1 MKAKKLT
8 CDYSNLASFILR
20 VALAVPFLF
29 AAIDTTLQPEAWI
42 GFMPLFLQNLFPKA
56 LLLGG
61 FSLYEAALS
70 VWLLSG
76 WKTKEAALFAS
87 ATMAAITLLAITITN
102 ITALEI
108 VFRDIGLLLAAVALG
123 VLHHEKNGKK

>member
-1 MKAKKLT
+1 MKKAIT
-8 CDYSNLASFILR
+8 CDYHNLTSFILR

-29 AAIDTTLQPEAWI
+29 AAVDTTLQPEAWI
-42 GFMPLFLQNLFPKA
+42 GFMPLLLQNLLPKA

-61 FSLYEAALS
+61 FSLYEVVLS

-76 WKTKEAALFAS
+76 WKTKEAAVL
-87 ATMAAITLLAITITN
+87 AAATLLAITIAN

-108 VFRDIGLLLAAVALG
+108 VFRDVGLLLAAVALG
-123 VLHHEKNGKK
+123 VLHYKK

>member
-76 WKTKEAALFAS
+76 WKTKEAAAL
-87 ATMAAITLLAITITN
+87 AAATLLAITITN